1 MSVWNYDD
9 TPAPAGGPVT
19 LNGEPG
25 YQLAL
30 YDGADVGE
38 QYLDDP
44 DESVLFTSPEAAR
57 AWLAAVTEV
66 LSPYIESGDRSQR
79 VPDSTGWIVE

>member
-9 TPAPAGGPVT
+9 TPAPAGGP
-19 LNGEPG
+19 G

-30 YDGADVGE
+30 YDGGLDDE

-44 DESVLFTSPEAAR
+44 DETILFTSPEAAR
-57 AWLAAVTEV
+57 AWLAAATEV
-66 LSPYIESGDRSQR
+66 LSPYIERGDRSQR